1 MLAGKPIKSA
11 ASRPNMSKEADVVSS
26 STIAFNLYLKRKI
39 KLEKL
44 ILMLNVQDTYI
55 HVYFVCCKM

>member
-11 ASRPNMSKEADVVSS
+11 ASRPNMRKEADAVSS
-26 STIAFNLYLKRKI
+26 STIAFNLYLKKKT

-44 ILMLNVQDTYI
+44 ILMLNIKDTYI
-55 HVYFVCCKM
+55 HV